1 MRRAHAARDVRP
13 EGRRGRQY
21 GGEAETETAAETAAE
36 TETESEAAGTS
47 SPSVF

>member
-21 GGEAETETAAETAAE
+21 GGEAEAE
-36 TETESEAAGTS
+36 TETEAETGTEAEAEAAGTS

>member
-21 GGEAETETAAETAAE
+21 GGEAEAETETAAE